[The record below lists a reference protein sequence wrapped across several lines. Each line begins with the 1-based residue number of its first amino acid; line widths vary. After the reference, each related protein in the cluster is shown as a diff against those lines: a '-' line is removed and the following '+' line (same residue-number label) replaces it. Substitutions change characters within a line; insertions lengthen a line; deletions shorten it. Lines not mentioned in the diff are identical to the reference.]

1 MEKSFL
7 ITDNEVKLELN
18 KNNLTSLKKK
28 NINTLRKQEGRYGT
42 NVDLNTNKVVD
53 KLDKY
58 TTRNKLIS
66 DDDKYRITRINI
78 DSRFRDK
85 NPINIIDKYI
95 NTANQLVFTELS
107 DVLKIMMPLNHG
119 LSVDDFIT
127 ITNLKPKTI
136 IQKPNTFTLKKNSK
150 YIYINHV
157 NHQFSGTNN
166 IIKISGIENLDTNNY
181 FINNLPLSIVNME
194 QKVILITINGIID
207 PDNYLIDIGIYLDN
221 DFIYKDNN
229 YYIDILTYN
238 GIHIKYIN
246 ASYPI
251 STDIQ
256 QGYHIITETSTDYI
270 KIKLS
275 VLTELLI
282 TPIID
287 INNDVLIGKIVKSIT
302 GYPDPEFYKIKF
314 KSYYNIKKIKLVSTE
329 IPNTEMLIKSNTSF
343 KNNSL
348 YWQILEDGDYIYSIS
363 VSAGNYDAAS
373 LQTEIFNKISSV
385 SRKFGSYLTSSLYNS
400 KCIPIISIN
409 PSNNLFTMQLMGNI
423 TLNSNIVIYNGL
435 YTDNYIRLNITH
447 PYHNLV
453 VGDKIT
459 ISGAV
464 NVRHT
469 DGTLYIPITSINISH
484 TIEFIIDS
492 NNYIVK
498 LSKYNPTSYGGN
510 DQTTTISNGGN
521 AVNILFPLA
530 FRLLFN
536 YTDTVGRIL
545 GFTNLGNENSITIYS
560 KSITNNTLYINASNI
575 NSVGLKNLDV
585 AMLNFQT
592 YPYIL
597 MTSTVFNATINY
609 KESNGVFAKLF
620 LTGNPGSLIYDQ
632 YVQITEDV
640 PSTNSFINEMEFK
653 FLTPDG
659 NLYNFNGY
667 EHSYTLE
674 IYEQLGEA
682 RRDYL

>member
-157 NHQFSGTNN
+157 NHQFSGT
-166 IIKISGIENLDTNNY
+166 
-181 FINNLPLSIVNME
+181 
-194 QKVILITINGIID
+194 
-207 PDNYLIDIGIYLDN
+207 
-221 DFIYKDNN
+221 NN

-498 LSKYNPTSYGGN
+498 LSKYNPTSNGGN
-510 DQTTTISNGGN
+510 DQTTTITNGGN

-609 KESNGVFAKLF
+609 KVSNGVFAKLF